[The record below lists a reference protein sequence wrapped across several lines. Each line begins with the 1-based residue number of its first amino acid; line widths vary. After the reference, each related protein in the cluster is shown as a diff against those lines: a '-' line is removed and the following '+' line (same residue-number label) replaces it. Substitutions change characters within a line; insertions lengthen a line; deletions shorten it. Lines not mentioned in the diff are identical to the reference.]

1 MTRSTPTTQQP
12 LILQQQ
18 QPQPDLRFINVG
30 GGLSAGYNLGP
41 GYSGGY
47 DAFSCGSQCNEA
59 TDPCICLGRIFYIL
73 LAIIDVAILFLIK
86 PFTIIKLLQLYSPE
100 LLGLLLENNLLKVAV
115 NFGYVA
121 IGSVAKWIIYYL
133 NEDMIKDLHIEV
145 EG

>member
-1 MTRSTPTTQQP
+1 MTRSAPTTQQP
-12 LILQQQ
+12 LILQPQQ

-41 GYSGGY
+41 GYAGGY

-59 TDPCICLGRIFYIL
+59 TDPCVCFGRIFYIL

-86 PFTIIKLLQLYSPE
+86 PFTIIKLLQLYFPE

-115 NFGYVA
+115 NFGYLA
-121 IGSVAKWIIYYL
+121 LGSVAKWIIYYY
-133 NEDMIKDLHIEV
+133 V
-145 EG
+145 PR